1 MTAPSQAPGHSTD
14 AAPTRRT
21 APKAARATLRG
32 RPELYTRYAADQA
45 LLNTTAKKV
54 WTAAFLLVVILLP
67 VMPFSTRAWMG
78 NLTLVMIYAV
88 GGIGL
93 NLVTGFAG
101 QVSLGH
107 AFFIGIGAFTAA
119 FVGGASGREAG
130 GLELEMWIWLPLAGL
145 VPMVIGLLVAPLAAR
160 VRGLYLAILTLGLV
174 FLGEHIFREWAYVT
188 GGFIGRRA
196 PDPVIAGFNVNQRQ
210 DIFGVTVESESIF
223 YLFCLVILV
232 VLALL
237 ARNLARSKA
246 GRAFAAVRDRDIA
259 AEVMGVPLLRTKVL
273 AFGVSSF
280 YAGIC
285 GGLLA
290 VAFGQITPENFGGL
304 SGLLLSVEFLA
315 VILIGGVATISGS
328 IIGAAFVVLL
338 PRFVEIASGY
348 IPFVGGQGSG
358 EFLTVFQANQIL
370 FGALIVVFLV
380 LEPRGLFGLWLRV
393 RNYWKAWPFSY

>member
-1 MTAPSQAPGHSTD
+1 M
-14 AAPTRRT
+14 
-21 APKAARATLRG
+21 RG

-45 LLNTTAKKV
+45 LLNTNAKKF
-54 WTAAFLLVVILLP
+54 WTLALLLAVTIL
-67 VMPFSTRAWMG
+67 PFTPFATRAWLG
-78 NLTLVMIYAV
+78 NLTVVMIYAI

-107 AFFIGIGAFTAA
+107 AFFIGLGAFTAA
-119 FVGGASGREAG
+119 FVGGTPGRTAG

-145 VPMVIGLLVAPLAAR
+145 VPMVVGLLVAPLAAR

-174 FLGEHIFREWAYVT
+174 FLGEHIFIEWDYIT

-196 PDPVIAGFNVNQRQ
+196 PDPVIAGFNFNQRQ
-210 DIFGVTVESESIF
+210 EIFGVDFEREAIF
-223 YLFCLVILV
+223 YLFCFVLLVILAV
-232 VLALL
+232 L
-237 ARNLARSKA
+237 ARNLARSKS
-246 GRAFAAVRDRDIA
+246 GRAFAAVRDRDVA
-259 AEVMGVPLLRTKVL
+259 AEVMGVPLLKTKVM

-304 SGLLLSVEFLA
+304 AGLLLSVEFLA

-338 PRFVEIASGY
+338 PRFVEIASAY

-358 EFLTVFQANQIL
+358 AFLTIFQVNQIL
-370 FGALIVVFLV
+370 FGALIVAFLI
-380 LEPRGLFGLWLRV
+380 LEPRGLFGLWLRM

>member
-1 MTAPSQAPGHSTD
+1 MSAPPDTVE
-14 AAPTRRT
+14 
-21 APKAARATLRG
+21 PKAARATLRG

-45 LLNTTAKKV
+45 LLNTNAKKI
-54 WTAAFLLVVILLP
+54 WTLVLIAAVALLP
-67 VMPFSTRAWMG
+67 FMPFASRAWLA
-78 NLTLVMIYAV
+78 NLTVVMIYAI

-107 AFFIGIGAFTAA
+107 AFFIGLGAFTAA
-119 FVGGASGREAG
+119 FVGGAPGRDAG

-174 FLGEHIFREWAYVT
+174 FLGEHIFREWEFVT

-196 PDPVIAGFNVNQRQ
+196 PEPVIAGFNFNQRQ
-210 DIFGVTVESESIF
+210 DIFGVQFEREAIF
-223 YLFCLVILV
+223 YLLCFVLLA

-237 ARNLARSKA
+237 ARNLARSKS

-259 AEVMGVPLLRTKVL
+259 AEVMGVPLLKTKVL

-290 VAFGQITPENFGGL
+290 IAFGQITPENFGGL
-304 SGLLLSVEFLA
+304 AGLLLSVEFLA

-338 PRFVEIASGY
+338 PRFVEIASAY

-358 EFLTVFQANQIL
+358 AFLTIFQVNQIL
-370 FGALIVVFLV
+370 FGALIVAFLI
-380 LEPRGLFGLWLRV
+380 LEPRGLFGLWLRM